1 MSKVWSVN
9 PSANRSAAVMATDR
23 AGSLENELLFVGLAG
38 QALHQALVILIW
50 KTHHIPDGWGKVS
63 EEKQNTKS
71 FWPKC
76 WKSMRDGIYCADPSS
91 VFAVYCFLCDI
102 TPLSSILLSLSLSFK
117 TYQISPGC
125 RSTWPS
131 PAGSPAPA
139 CIFHHL
145 CLHRWGSRGCTLRWP
160 CSAKTEWSRRSLTPP
175 YTRRPTQR
183 K

>member
-1 MSKVWSVN
+1 MSFSL
-9 PSANRSAAVMATDR
+9 SAW
-23 AGSLENELLFVGLAG
+23 
-38 QALHQALVILIW
+38 LVRLSI
-50 KTHHIPDGWGKVS
+50 
-63 EEKQNTKS
+63 
-71 FWPKC
+71 
-76 WKSMRDGIYCADPSS
+76 R
-91 VFAVYCFLCDI
+91 
-102 TPLSSILLSLSLSFK
+102 PLSSLSGRHITYQTDEESVRKSKIQNLSDQNVENQCGTEYIVLIHHLYLRFIASCVTSLHSPPSFSLSLSFK